1 MSRPLRIAIAEDERD
16 MREFFHKILPILG
29 HEVVVSAE
37 TGTQLVE
44 LCRAKRPDLVITDI
58 RMPDMDGIE
67 ATRILCQEEPIPV
80 ILVTAHHD
88 AETMKRAEME
98 GIMAY
103 LVKPIKPDDLQ
114 PAITLSMRRFEEFQ
128 ALRREATD
136 LRRALED
143 RKLIERAKGTV
154 MKRLVV
160 DEAVAYRRLRKLASD
175 RNWKLVD
182 LAQPALRGSVPE
194 PNKARTGLC

>member
-16 MREFFHKILPILG
+16 MRDFFQKILPILG

-44 LCRAKRPDLVITDI
+44 QCRALHPDLLITDI

-67 ATRILCQEEPIPV
+67 AARMLCQEELVPI

-88 AETMKRAEME
+88 PETMKRAETD

-128 ALRREATD
+128 ALRREASD

-175 RNWKLVD
+175 RNWKLAD
-182 LAQPALRGSVPE
+182 LAQKIVAADEIFQALD
-194 PNKARTGLC
+194 RT